1 MSMRLVVRRIV
12 VAVSLV
18 GGIFL
23 AVENLWAILRPAP
36 QLRISPTTTWI
47 TEPLAAD
54 GLPDYFQAVMNLE
67 PRGIPP
73 ETNAAAA
80 VWEVIPSKRSAD
92 SAIDHSRAHL
102 SAADQRPESERLVL
116 PPPPP
121 DGMDAAEAGRI
132 LEACSRSV
140 WHAADHL
147 WLANWLDENQSALDT
162 LAAGARREGWCPPRC
177 LPADRPPTDRFG
189 PTHPL
194 LMSLTLPVEG
204 ALRSFSNVLLARS
217 MLRLGEGDIPG
228 AWHDIDTL
236 LRYGDKIADTPGPL
250 ICRMVAMALFSRAA
264 HATQRLIAEG
274 HPDDALL
281 AEIQGSLRSAI
292 DWAPLPESVDT
303 FERLS
308 FLDTITSMFAN
319 PSKPASLFS
328 WGPIRILA
336 VEPNVPLTDSNRYLA
351 AMVDAA
357 NQPTRD
363 ARRRASQ
370 EIEDELKARRNAPR
384 GRRQWFQPWH
394 EVVSEG
400 VSRKTLGLL
409 LPGLKY
415 SLEDDDRAHA
425 ALVLADCAAA
435 LERHRLATGQPPASL
450 ADLVPAF
457 LAEVPLD
464 PFTDSSIGYRI
475 ADGRWTLW
483 SGADPEEDA
492 GDDLVI
498 RGPVGRPLRD
508 PAATGPVPADPSTE
522 SPSTP

>member
-1 MSMRLVVRRIV
+1 
-12 VAVSLV
+12 
-18 GGIFL
+18 
-23 AVENLWAILRPAP
+23 
-36 QLRISPTTTWI
+36 
-47 TEPLAAD
+47 
-54 GLPDYFQAVMNLE
+54 
-67 PRGIPP
+67 
-73 ETNAAAA
+73 
-80 VWEVIPSKRSAD
+80 
-92 SAIDHSRAHL
+92 
-102 SAADQRPESERLVL
+102 
-116 PPPPP
+116 
-121 DGMDAAEAGRI
+121 
-132 LEACSRSV
+132 
-140 WHAADHL
+140 
-147 WLANWLDENQSALDT
+147 
-162 LAAGARREGWCPPRC
+162 
-177 LPADRPPTDRFG
+177 
-189 PTHPL
+189 
-194 LMSLTLPVEG
+194 MSLTLPVEG

-264 HATQRLIAEG
+264 HATRIVVLDG
-274 HPDDALL
+274 HPVDTLL
-281 AEIQGSLRSAI
+281 ADMQRSLHSAI

-308 FLDTITSMFAN
+308 FLDTITSMFAD
-319 PSKPASLFS
+319 PTKPASLFS

-384 GRRQWFQPWH
+384 GSRHWFQPWH

-435 LERHRLATGQPPASL
+435 LERHRLATGHAPASL

-457 LAEVPLD
+457 LPAIPIDPL
-464 PFTDSSIGYRI
+464 TDAPIGYRI
-475 ADGRWTLW
+475 EDGRWTLW
-483 SGADPEEDA
+483 SGTDPEDDA
-492 GDDLVI
+492 VDDLVI
-498 RGPVGRPLRD
+498 RDR
-508 PAATGPVPADPSTE
+508 S
-522 SPSTP
+522 

>member
-1 MSMRLVVRRIV
+1 MSTRQVVRRIV

-36 QLRISPTTTWI
+36 SLELSPSTTWI

-54 GLPDYFQAVMNLE
+54 GLPDYFQAVMDLG

-73 ETNAAAA
+73 EMNAAAA
-80 VWEVIPSKRSAD
+80 VWELIPSRTS
-92 SAIDHSRAHL
+92 SENAIDYSQAHL
-102 SAADQRPESERLVL
+102 SAADQRPESDRLVL

-132 LEACSRSV
+132 LGECSRTP
-140 WHAADHL
+140 WRAADHP
-147 WLANWLDENQSALDT
+147 WLARWLDDNSAALDT

-204 ALRSFSNVLLARS
+204 ALRTFSNVLLARS
-217 MLRLGEGDIPG
+217 MLHLGEGDIPG

-250 ICRMVAMALFSRAA
+250 VSRLVAMALFTHASR
-264 HATQRLIAEG
+264 ATQRLIAEG

-292 DWAPLPESVDT
+292 DWAPLAAGIDA

-308 FLDTITSMFAN
+308 FLDTITAMFAD
-319 PSKPASLFS
+319 PTKPASLFS

-370 EIEDELKARRNAPR
+370 EIEDELKAHRNAPR

-435 LERHRLATGQPPASL
+435 LERHRLATGAPPASL
-450 ADLVPAF
+450 ADLVPTF
-457 LAEVPLD
+457 LPAIPVDPL
-464 PFTDSSIGYRI
+464 TDTSLGYRI

-483 SGADPEEDA
+483 SGTDPEEDDV
-492 GDDLVI
+492 DDLVI
-498 RGPVGRPLRD
+498 RDR
-508 PAATGPVPADPSTE
+508 S
-522 SPSTP
+522 

>member
-1 MSMRLVVRRIV
+1 MSTRLAVRRIV
-12 VAVSLV
+12 VTLSLV
-18 GGIFL
+18 GGIFM
-23 AVENLWAILRPAP
+23 AVEYLWALLAP
-36 QLRISPTTTWI
+36 PPPLQISPTTTWI
-47 TEPLAAD
+47 SEPLAPD
-54 GLPDYFQAVMNLE
+54 GLPDYFQAMLALE
-67 PRGIPP
+67 PRAIPA
-73 ETNAAAA
+73 ENNAAAA
-80 VWEVIPSKRSAD
+80 VWELIPTTISSEN
-92 SAIDHSRAHL
+92 AIDHSQAHL
-102 SAADQRPESERLVL
+102 STADQLPASERLVM

-121 DGMDAAEAGRI
+121 DGMEAEEVEQI
-132 LEACSRSV
+132 LEDCSRGT
-140 WHAADHL
+140 WHAADQP
-147 WLANWLDENQSALDT
+147 WLARWLDDNSAALDRLT
-162 LAAGARREGWCPPRC
+162 AGARREGWCPPRC
-177 LPADRPPTDRFG
+177 VPADRPPTDRFG
-189 PTHPL
+189 PTPPL

-264 HATQRLIAEG
+264 HATQIVVLDG
-274 HPDDALL
+274 HPVDTLL
-281 AEIQGSLRSAI
+281 AEMQRSLHSAI

-308 FLDTITSMFAN
+308 FLDAITAMFAD
-319 PSKPASLFS
+319 PTKPASLFS

-336 VEPNVPLTDSNRYLA
+336 VDPNVPLTDSNRYLA

-370 EIEDELKARRNAPR
+370 EIEDELKAHRNAPR

-415 SLEDDDRAHA
+415 SLEDDDRARA
-425 ALVLADCAAA
+425 ALVLVDCAAA
-435 LERHRLATGQPPASL
+435 LERYRLATGQPPASL
-450 ADLVPAF
+450 ADLVPTF
-457 LAEVPLD
+457 LLAIPVDPL
-464 PFTDSSIGYRI
+464 TDAPLGYRI
-475 ADGRWTLW
+475 ENGRWTLW
-483 SGADPEEDA
+483 SGTDPEED
-492 GDDLVI
+492 DVDELVI
-498 RGPVGRPLRD
+498 RDR
-508 PAATGPVPADPSTE
+508 S
-522 SPSTP
+522 

>member
-1 MSMRLVVRRIV
+1 MSTRLVVRRIV
-12 VAVSLV
+12 VTVSLV

-36 QLRISPTTTWI
+36 QLQISPSTTWI

-54 GLPDYFQAVMNLE
+54 GLPDYFQAVMDLE

-92 SAIDHSRAHL
+92 SAIDHSQAHL
-102 SAADQRPESERLVL
+102 SAADQRPELERLVV

-121 DGMDAAEAGRI
+121 EGMDAAEAERI
-132 LEACSRSV
+132 LEACSRGV
-140 WHAADHL
+140 WRVADHP
-147 WLANWLDENQSALDT
+147 WLANWLDENRSALDT

-250 ICRMVAMALFSRAA
+250 ICRMVAMALFSRASR
-264 HATQRLIAEG
+264 ATQRLIAEG

-292 DWAPLPESVDT
+292 DWAPLAAGIDA

-308 FLDTITSMFAN
+308 FLDAITAMFAD
-319 PSKPASLFS
+319 PTKPVSWFSL
-328 WGPIRILA
+328 GPLRILA
-336 VEPNVPLTDSNRYLA
+336 VDPNVPLTDSNRYLA

-363 ARRRASQ
+363 ARRRAAQ

-415 SLEDDDRAHA
+415 SLEDDERAHA

-435 LERHRLATGQPPASL
+435 LERHRLATGHAPASL
-450 ADLVPAF
+450 ADLVPTF
-457 LAEVPLD
+457 LPAIPVDPL
-464 PFTDSSIGYRI
+464 TDAPLGYRI
-475 ADGRWTLW
+475 ENGRWTLW
-483 SGADPEEDA
+483 SGTDPEEDA
-492 GDDLVI
+492 VDELVI
-498 RGPVGRPLRD
+498 RDR
-508 PAATGPVPADPSTE
+508 S
-522 SPSTP
+522 